1 MKRAIVLLVPILLV
15 GAWSAQAQ
23 TLLCEPPNGDGKN
36 INNNIV
42 NTTNDQYQTAS
53 AIGGGDADS
62 SSTATIGDNINWN
75 DNSSYSE
82 GSIGWSDSDAFS
94 IVNISTVSNVKG
106 RTNPLGTYPPYLPI
120 WNHGGWG
127 TVNAYFPNGPTY
139 NDRVYERVFDPSQPE
154 DMKELKGILTSLSY
168 EGPVHLLGGMLN
180 SISVMF
186 GGPDNFHHGR
196 GVEIVN
202 SLARDRR
209 PEDKPL
215 LVFIDSYVDQELLT
229 KEGYAYVGRISLE
242 GDTDR
247 SWDHLYNAAL
257 AEALPWDVDI
267 LLISG
272 GMKGVTVGTNISFPS
287 ASYGYSQTNY
297 SLSLFGGKSR
307 GITEGKGEAV
317 ISATGY
323 RFCPELLERRRIP
336 ESLYD
341 RIRKRV
347 PQAAAA
353 APAQKPAP
361 ATASVETPTDK
372 QRVSMATPTSGV
384 RRIRNLQD
392 MAAIN
397 WSTMPQ

>member
-1 MKRAIVLLVPILLV
+1 MC
-15 GAWSAQAQ
+15 
-23 TLLCEPPNGDGKN
+23 TPPDGSGTN
-36 INNNIV
+36 INNNTL

-53 AIGGGDADS
+53 AVGGGDADS
-62 SSTATIGDNINWN
+62 TSTATVGDNINWN

-94 IVNISTVSNVKG
+94 IVNISTTSNYKG
-106 RTNPLGTYPPYLPI
+106 RTSPLGTYPPYLPV

-139 NDRVYERVFDPSQPE
+139 NDKVYERVFDPASE
-154 DMKELKGILTSLSY
+154 DDMKELKGILTSLSY
-168 EGPVHLLGGMLN
+168 EGPLHLLGGMLN

-186 GGPDNFHHGR
+186 GGPDQFHHGR
-196 GVEIVN
+196 GVEIMN

-209 PEDKPL
+209 PEGKPL
-215 LVFIDSYVDQELLT
+215 LVFIDSYIDQELLEQ
-229 KEGYAYVGRISLE
+229 EGYAYIGRIGLE
-242 GDTDR
+242 GDADR
-247 SWDHLYNAAL
+247 SWDHLYNAAV

-272 GMKGVTVGTNISFPS
+272 GMKGVTVGSNVSFPS

-317 ISATGY
+317 VSASAF

-341 RIRKRV
+341 RIRRRTPQANAARV
-347 PQAAAA
+347 PTTQKA
-353 APAQKPAP
+353 APAQ
-361 ATASVETPTDK
+361 VETPDEK
-372 QRVSMATPTSGV
+372 QRVSMASPKRSRELYDVTTV
-384 RRIRNLQD
+384 
-392 MAAIN
+392 N
-397 WSTMPQ
+397 WSAVQ